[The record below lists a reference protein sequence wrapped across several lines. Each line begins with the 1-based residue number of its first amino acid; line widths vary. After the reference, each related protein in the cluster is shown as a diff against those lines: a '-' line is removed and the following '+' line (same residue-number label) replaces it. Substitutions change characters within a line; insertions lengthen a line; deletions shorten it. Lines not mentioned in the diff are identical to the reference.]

1 MNEARVVE
9 RDAERTQIVTEVGGG
24 SGAATKLVAAVCALA
39 LAGALL
45 AGFLFLKKRHDDK
58 LAAAQRAEQ
67 AARAAKAA
75 APPQAQVFQD
85 EVRLAGSQALVG
97 GSVKNISDAPL
108 EGLSVEIALKG
119 RSPQRGVEKRVVA
132 VSPGS
137 LGAGEQ
143 GRYSLQISPD
153 EWAGAQVVRLHSDAR
168 NSDVPFKPEVGQPR
182 PAEKPPASKVIIE
195 QRPRRKGDD
204 FINTPDTPVRIP

>member
-1 MNEARVVE
+1 MNGARVID
-9 RDAERTQIVTEVGGG
+9 RDAERAPVVTEVGGG
-24 SGAATKLVAAVCALA
+24 GVATKLVAVVCAVA

-58 LAAAQRAEQ
+58 LAAAKRAEQ
-67 AARAAKAA
+67 ATKAV

-97 GSVKNISDAPL
+97 GTVKNISDAPL

-119 RSPQRGVEKRVVA
+119 RTPQRGIEKRVVA
-132 VSPGS
+132 VSPVN
-137 LGAGEQ
+137 LGPGEQ
-143 GRYSLQISPD
+143 GRYSMQISPD
-153 EWAGAQVVRLHSDAR
+153 EWAGAQIVRLHSDAR
-168 NSDVPFKPEVGQPR
+168 NADLPFKPEVGQPR
-182 PAEKPPASKVIIE
+182 PAERPPASKVIIE